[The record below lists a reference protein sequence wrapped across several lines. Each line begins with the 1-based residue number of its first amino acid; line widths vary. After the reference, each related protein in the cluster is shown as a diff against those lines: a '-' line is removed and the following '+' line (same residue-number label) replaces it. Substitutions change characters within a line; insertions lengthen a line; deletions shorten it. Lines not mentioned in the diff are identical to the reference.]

1 VRYITLYTILLAIAL
16 CYCLSLTMLLKY
28 LLIAFLLLHLAF
40 GGGFIASCK
49 GIGLVSQ
56 TILGASCLTAD
67 RKIMS
72 TSLDLSN

>member
-1 VRYITLYTILLAIAL
+1 MRYITLYTILLAIAL